1 MNLKFIN
8 KVIASYEETLPED
21 DVKRLQFFYGLWED
35 MERWAKGPTTA
46 DKHYTVPSEEEL
58 EKAWAADKPVFSF
71 APPKLSK
78 DRFTAICYSLREY
91 VLAQNIL
98 SDQDAEAFRAVDFRD
113 LVHQEDMNLA
123 ATDAEA
129 FLGGVLSNAFEKDI
143 PDTAAHMAAMVSM
156 LALRVDLELVA
167 KNVVKHQRNIAKMNH
182 NPLTCPVCGGQPAMA
197 RVGGEGPTD
206 GRGRVLYCQQCGTEW
221 AFERLRCA
229 RCGTKNPQYLHYF
242 NVEGD
247 DAHRIHM
254 CNECGGYIRTT
265 FVEDILSPFSF
276 EVEEVVTARLEA
288 IARDPRFNKTE
299 EQS

>member
-1 MNLKFIN
+1 MNLKLIN
-8 KVIASYEETLPED
+8 KAMLAYESNLTED
-21 DVKRLQFFYGLWED
+21 DMKRLRFFYGLWED

-58 EKAWAADKPVFSF
+58 EEAWVADKPVFSF

-91 VLAQNIL
+91 VLDQKIL
-98 SDQDAEAFRAVDFRD
+98 SEEDAKAFRAVDFRD
-113 LVHQEDMNLA
+113 LVKQEDMALA

-129 FLGGVLSNAFEKDI
+129 FLGGILSNAFERDV
-143 PDTAAHMAAMVSM
+143 PGAATHMTAMVSM

-167 KNVVKHQRNIAKMNH
+167 KAVVKRQRKVNKMNH
-182 NPLTCPVCGGQPAMA
+182 SPLTCPVCGCQPAMA
-197 RVGGEGPTD
+197 KVGGDGPTD

-229 RCGTKNPQYLHYF
+229 RCGTQNPQHLHYF

-254 CNECGGYIRTT
+254 CDECGGYTRTT
-265 FVEDILSPFSF
+265 FIEDILNPFSF

-299 EQS
+299 GNE